1 MNTAVQ
7 GENPGALTPTPGPT
21 YNYSMR
27 VVELRDIRR
36 KDSPVH
42 YIKELTAVAVVEWN
56 EDLSESEIAITLEH
70 KALGPPE
77 VRVRFLGSVEWP
89 TSTVIPDISDR
100 IVELERTGGLP

>member
-1 MNTAVQ
+1 MVAAGVFLVARVFPLMAADQGLAAV
-7 GENPGALTPTPGPT
+7 
-21 YNYSMR
+21 
-27 VVELRDIRR
+27 
-36 KDSPVH
+36 PVH
-42 YIKELTAVAVVEWN
+42 ALTAVAVVEWN